1 MRRVLV
7 ASLWVWMVGCFSGG
21 GEPATDATAD
31 AQNVA
36 VPDGSAPTSPG
47 PANKPDVGPGGLSP
61 DVVTAYKTL
70 APDGRLVRCTIPEE
84 LNADM
89 ISDGPLS
96 GQITQTPHDALTL
109 PRAADGWFSAVV
121 PVDSHTATL
130 VRGERAVG
138 MVTWRRA
145 VAGQWNECTVLKAYP
160 YSVVGRVTDA
170 SETPI
175 VKASVIGCS
184 ADKPVLTDKDGRFD
198 LPGVFGRSCVV
209 VAFVRD
215 AAGLG
220 YSPPSIIDSG
230 GVDALLDVVVPESRI
245 TPAEEQTKLTG
256 ALAVAED
263 RVTNGIAREVTDF
276 KSRLDSASMPEG
288 ARAVADLWLK
298 DLSAREAAARAHLTA
313 AEAGGKDALLTLP
326 AEAF

>member
-1 MRRVLV
+1 MRRVAWSSSLVWLV
-7 ASLWVWMVGCFSGG
+7 ACFGGG
-21 GEPATDATAD
+21 GEPAPD

-36 VPDGSAPTSPG
+36 VPDGAVPTAPG

-61 DVVTAYKTL
+61 DVVAAYKGL
-70 APDGRLVRCTIPEE
+70 AADGRLVRCTIPDE
-84 LNADM
+84 LKVDM
-89 ISDGPLS
+89 QGEGPIS
-96 GQITQTPHDALTL
+96 GQVTQSPHDALSL
-109 PRAADGWFSAVV
+109 LRAADGWFSAVV

-130 VRGERAVG
+130 VRGEQAVG

-145 VAGQWNECTVLKAYP
+145 VAGQWNECAVLKAYP

-170 SETPI
+170 TEQPI
-175 VKASVIGCS
+175 AKASVIGCS
-184 ADKPVLTDKDGRFD
+184 ADKPVLSDKDGRFD

-215 AAGLG
+215 AGGLG
-220 YSPPSIIDSG
+220 YSPPSIVDSG
-230 GVDALLDVVVPESRI
+230 GVDTLLDVVVSETRI
-245 TPAEEQTKLTG
+245 TLAEEQTKLKG
-256 ALAVAED
+256 ALTVAEE
-263 RVTNGIAREVTDF
+263 RVAAGIARDVTDF
-276 KSRLDSASMPEG
+276 KARLDAASLPEG

>member
-1 MRRVLV
+1 MRRVVLSSSLVGLV
-7 ASLWVWMVGCFSGG
+7 ACLGGG
-21 GEPATDATAD
+21 GESGPAGATDAPS
-31 AQNVA
+31 VA
-36 VPDGSAPTSPG
+36 VPDGATPTAPG
-47 PANKPDVGPGGLSP
+47 PANKPDVGPGGLAP

-70 APDGRLVRCTIPEE
+70 APDGRLVRCTIPDE
-84 LNADM
+84 LKVDM
-89 ISDGPLS
+89 VGEGPLS
-96 GQITQTPHDALTL
+96 GQVTQSPHDALSL

-170 SETPI
+170 ADKPI

-215 AAGLG
+215 GGGLG
-220 YSPPSIIDSG
+220 YSPPSIVDSG
-230 GVDALLDVVVPESRI
+230 GVDALLEVVVPETRI
-245 TPAEEQTKLTG
+245 TDAEEQTKLKG
-256 ALAVAED
+256 ALTVAED
-263 RVTNGIAREVTDF
+263 RITAGIARDVTDF
-276 KSRLDSASMPEG
+276 KARLDAAALPEG

-298 DLSAREAAARAHLTA
+298 ELSDREAAARAHLTA